1 MKINVQEYL
10 RLLREGL
17 WQVVRRHP
25 VECVIS
31 FLLCIGGFIFYQT
44 EDTTTWIAT
53 RMLVLGLFLWIS
65 FIVNNMA
72 EQSVW
77 RKVYW
82 VCWLPVVPLVM
93 WSGLEDWYE
102 TVSFALT
109 AGVLTPL
116 ALLLSRRALANDRF
130 VCDAIVWLRSAVL
143 AVFFSY
149 VTLGLFCA
157 ILFSTTY
164 IFGLEGEWISDIAI
178 YALILTS
185 TLAVPALFMMMCD
198 RWQGAEC
205 KGNRVLEVLINYI
218 VTPALL
224 IYTGILLLYLLK
236 IVATWSLP
244 RGGVA
249 YMVFGFMILSIII
262 QSLQFLL
269 EKRPYRWF
277 FDRFSLIS
285 LPLLLLFWVGV
296 IRRVDEYGLTSPRV
310 YLLVCGGIMTLCI
323 LLFLFR
329 RVGRLYFVCMAGFLV
344 FAAIAYIPSLN
355 PRDIA
360 ARSQVV
366 RADRMA
372 AELGILDADGKI
384 DMRIVAQ
391 ADSTQRE
398 SYRRLYEALDYIDDD
413 DSVTM
418 ARFGLKSSDNLL
430 EPMNPKLMS
439 YCRWGEWGDE
449 DSSYYN
455 DNYTRIDAPEDMS
468 VVLDGMYPQM
478 FTELRSWSDDAG
490 YTFRN
495 DTLYLNM
502 AKPKPW
508 RISAAA
514 LLQRQLEVS
523 GYDPASGYFTD
534 AQKARMMD
542 YRDDY
547 CRVIFSN
554 MSLEKRDSTYVL
566 DDVSINVILT
576 R

>member
-1 MKINVQEYL
+1 MKINIKEYL
-10 RLLREGL
+10 RILRDGL
-17 WQVVRRHP
+17 QQVARRHP
-25 VECVIS
+25 VECVIAL
-31 FLLCIGGFIFYQT
+31 LLCIGGFIAYQT

-53 RMLVLGLFLWIS
+53 RMPVLGLFLWVS
-65 FIVNNMA
+65 FIVNNLA

-82 VCWLPVVPLVM
+82 VCWLPVVPLAV
-93 WSGLEDWYE
+93 WTGLEDWYE
-102 TVSFALT
+102 TVSFVLT
-109 AGVLTPL
+109 ASVLTPL
-116 ALLLSRRALANDRF
+116 ALLLSRRALANERF

-143 AVFFSY
+143 AVFFAY

-157 ILFSTTY
+157 ILYSTTY
-164 IFGLEGEWISDIAI
+164 IFGLEGAWINDIAI

-198 RWQGAEC
+198 RWKGAEC
-205 KGNRVLEVLINYI
+205 TTNRVFEVLINYI

-224 IYTGILLLYLLK
+224 IYTGILMLYLIK

-269 EKRPYRWF
+269 EKRPYKWF

-285 LPLLLLFWVGV
+285 LPLLLLFWAGV
-296 IRRVDEYGLTSPRV
+296 IRRVDEYGLTSARV

-323 LLFLFR
+323 LLFLSR
-329 RVGRLYFVCMAGFLV
+329 RVGRLYFVCLAAFLV
-344 FAAIAYIPSLN
+344 FAAIAYIPVLN
-355 PRDIA
+355 PRTIA
-360 ARSQVV
+360 AHSQVK

-372 AELGILDADGKI
+372 AELGVLGADGKI
-384 DMRIVAQ
+384 DMKIVAQ

-398 SYRRLYEALDYIDDD
+398 SYRRLYEALDYIDND

-418 ARFGLKSSDNLL
+418 ARLGIESSDDLL
-430 EPMNPKLMS
+430 EPMSAKMVS

-449 DSSYYN
+449 DDYY
-455 DNYTRIDAPEDMS
+455 DYTNYNRIEAPENM
-468 VVLDGMYPQM
+468 VVILDGVYPKMYSS
-478 FTELRSWSDDAG
+478 LVSWSDEAG
-490 YTFRN
+490 YTFSN

-502 AKPKPW
+502 AKPERW

-523 GYDPASGYFTD
+523 GYDPASGYITD
-534 AQKARMMD
+534 EQAVRMMD
-542 YRDDY
+542 YRDEY
-547 CRVIFSN
+547 CRIVFSN
-554 MSLEKRDSTYVL
+554 MNLQKRDSTYVL
-566 DDVSINVILT
+566 DDVTINVILT